1 MLFLKNILPCICWI
15 FFVLLVDIGG
25 GEEVR
30 KYPHMCSSSL
40 GAKGGGAVIRNG
52 GGGEE
57 GKRVSWGVT
66 LRPQFNTDPASQNIS
81 VWCSNV
87 IVKYLVLLWT
97 ADSSWS

>member
-1 MLFLKNILPCICWI
+1 M
-15 FFVLLVDIGG
+15 V
-25 GEEVR
+25 VR
-30 KYPHMCSSSL
+30 KSENIHTCAPLPL
-40 GAKGGGAVIRNG
+40 GLRGGGAVIRN